1 MAHEGKPQTLPS
13 GLTAAAVLPKAEVF
27 AAGNL
32 LPRMDDYLR
41 ALAAN
46 GAWRRICC
54 PIRFSEKTPSQGQ
67 MRRIISAAV
76 QESCSVEPAAASP
89 LGQVSNSSN
98 QPLVRLLRIL
108 AATLLGTLILLAWV
122 GLPFELPYIGYGLVS
137 AFVFQVAVRPRRWEI
152 LSVVLA
158 AGGLVL
164 FDRLV
169 VHQGSMEGIQTSIC
183 FGMLGL
189 MSFLVLGFKAVWA
202 TGPELVELK
211 SILIPAAGF
220 AFFILGSQNSL
231 NLAGLLFPRTLDLYA
246 YTFDGS
252 LGFQPSF
259 LLGQVFKGSALV
271 DALGHLTYYGLPL
284 AMALMYAG
292 HLRRNATDSLSILR
306 VYFAAGLVGYV
317 LFLFF
322 PATGPAYAAGP
333 AFPNSPLSMSALH
346 QLTLRPLT
354 VSVSWPRNAMPS
366 LHVAWVLL
374 IWFNCRPFA
383 RWIRM
388 LAFTFV
394 LITVVDTLGTGEHYL
409 IDLVVAF
416 PFAVAMQAL
425 CARPARGQSKMF
437 HIALVSGITLVVAWL
452 ILLRYAT
459 NLFLLTPVLPWVFV
473 VTSTAISVWC
483 TRFVVPVDE
492 DRTPESTG
500 LARAAT
506 ASL

>member
-1 MAHEGKPQTLPS
+1 
-13 GLTAAAVLPKAEVF
+13 
-27 AAGNL
+27 
-32 LPRMDDYLR
+32 
-41 ALAAN
+41 
-46 GAWRRICC
+46 
-54 PIRFSEKTPSQGQ
+54 
-67 MRRIISAAV
+67 
-76 QESCSVEPAAASP
+76 
-89 LGQVSNSSN
+89 
-98 QPLVRLLRIL
+98 LRIL

-152 LSVVLA
+152 LSVALA
-158 AGGLVL
+158 ACGLVL
-164 FDRLV
+164 FDRV
-169 VHQGSMEGIQTSIC
+169 FVHQGSMEEIQTSIC

-202 TGPELVELK
+202 TGPELAELK
-211 SILIPAAGF
+211 SILFPAAGF

-231 NLAGLLFPRTLDLYA
+231 NLAGLLFPQTLDLYA

-259 LLGQVFKGSALV
+259 LLGQVLKGSAWV
-271 DALGHLTYYGLPL
+271 DALGHFTYYGLPL
-284 AMALMYAG
+284 AMALVYAG
-292 HLRRNATDSLSILR
+292 HLRRKTTDSLSLLR

-346 QLTLRPLT
+346 QLSLRPMA

-366 LHVAWVLL
+366 LHMAWVLL

-383 RWIRM
+383 RWVRVVA
-388 LAFTFV
+388 LAFV
-394 LITVVDTLGTGEHYL
+394 LITVFDTLGTGEHYL

-425 CARPARGQSKMF
+425 CAGPARRQSRMLRV
-437 HIALVSGITLVVAWL
+437 ALVSGITLVVAWF

-459 NLFLLTPVLPWVFV
+459 NLLLLTPVLPWAFV
-473 VTSTAISVWC
+473 VTSTAISAWC
-483 TRFVVPVDE
+483 TRFVVPVDV
-492 DRTPESTG
+492 DRTQESTG

-506 ASL
+506 ASW